1 MKGAGRPPIR
11 PGSFELGGLFAAAQ
25 FSDENDFLEPT
36 LSVPLLSSNLPLN
49 PEGERVPI
57 KENVIFLPCAYWLSC
72 TPSKFNCSFTKSP
85 FQVHDTSSSVSLP
98 PPMASP
104 PTNVPALQ
112 GSRPRPPPEAMPT
125 HRAPLSLPQGQSCD
139 YCDAQDPDKA
149 HPASHAVDG
158 TERWWQSP
166 PLSAGSHYN
175 EVNVTLDLG
184 LLFHVAYVLIKFA
197 NSPRPD
203 LWVLERSTDFG
214 RTYLPWQY
222 FAHSESD
229 CLEQFGKD
237 VHTPITR
244 DDDVICTTEY
254 SRIVPLENGEV
265 VVSLVNGRPG
275 ARNFTLS
282 PTLKEFTKATNIRL
296 RFLRTNTLLGHLI
309 SKAQRDPTVTRRY
322 YYSIKDIS
330 IGGRCVCNGH
340 AEACGAQNPDNLY
353 QCECQHN
360 TCGESCERCC
370 PGYHQKAWQPA
381 EVGHTNACEPCN
393 CHGHSTACYYDPE
406 VELRRESLNVHGL
419 YEGGGVCINCQH
431 NTAGVNCEKCAHS
444 YYRPDGVPVESPHG
458 CIRIPIYQTPTPGP
472 EAPEA
477 GHIQACQCHGVGV
490 LDGRCHQETGHC
502 LCQRGFRGSTC
513 EECEV
518 GHFQYPLCQ
527 QCECDPAG
535 VIPEICDFWGKC
547 LCRSGVGGTHCD
559 TCLLG
564 FHSFPSCQGS
574 DAECD
579 PVGTIDSQS
588 GYCRCQLYV
597 EGPTCSL
604 CKPLYWNLAEEN
616 LEGCSE
622 CQCHSA
628 GVLSGVGECQQKDGE
643 CYCKANVCGDACDTC
658 EDGYFGLENGN
669 YFGCQGCQCAVGGS
683 LSPVCQEPS
692 GACRCRAHI
701 EGPACQRPE
710 STYYFPDL
718 HHMKFEAEDG
728 TTPDGR
734 EVRFGFNPLEFPAFS
749 WRGYVQ
755 MSPVQN
761 EVKIT
766 LKVEKSSLHLF
777 LVILR
782 YLNPGMET
790 VLGRVTAYPSLSGG
804 GDVQSKE
811 VIFSPTEEPSF
822 VTIPGSGYA
831 EPFSLSPGPW
841 IICVMA
847 EGVLLD
853 YLVLIPSEY
862 YEAPILQRRVTQP
875 CAHSGPAE
883 ENCLLYQHLP
893 VDRFGCLFACEST
906 NFLVAG
912 EPRKLVLR
920 QSTPELPAMVDI
932 SGREVELQL
941 RLSVPQAGLYVVIL
955 EYANEDNQLYPVDMV
970 VNDPGSASAG
980 RVNVYSCRYS
990 FPCRSVVVDDLGRIA
1005 VFKLLED
1012 AKVHLR
1018 ASVAHF
1024 LLHKICFVPAEE
1036 FSTEYVK
1043 PSVHCVASYR
1053 PFVNQSV
1060 SCIPS
1065 AHHTPPGTLLLEAR
1079 RGGDRP
1085 LTPQELPP
1093 SAQPILGATLKS
1105 PQSQM
1110 TLRGRV
1116 PRLGRY
1122 VFVVHFYQPDHPTF
1136 PAHVAVDAGRLWTG
1150 SFSAAFC
1157 PHVFGC
1163 RDQVM
1168 ADGHVELDLQEPEV
1182 SVTVGV
1188 PDGKSLV
1195 LVHVLAVP
1203 AESYSYH
1210 LLREKPVDKAVDFIN
1225 SCGGNGFYIDP
1236 STASGFCWDSAI
1248 SLVASYHDGA
1258 VPCQCHPAGTTDLE
1272 CNPRGGQCPCRPNVI
1287 GRQCTRCQTGYYG
1300 FPSCKACNC
1309 GRRLCDEM
1317 TGRCLCPPGTV
1328 RPGCETCQPNSFS
1341 YHPQA
1346 GCLACNCS
1354 LAGTSES
1361 AAADCDG
1368 SSGQCR
1374 CKAGVEGRRC
1384 DRCAPGFSGF
1394 PDCAPCNCHHGGT
1407 EPAVCDPRTGA
1418 CLCKENVEG
1427 VECNVCRKGSFYLD
1441 PKNPKGCISCFCFG
1455 ANVPCQSSEKRR
1467 TKFVDMMGW
1476 RLKLADQA
1484 DIPTTFNPGS
1494 SSVVAD
1500 VQELPASAH
1509 SVYWMAPPSYL
1520 GDKVSSYGGFLTYQV
1535 KSFGLPSEGM
1545 VPLEKRP
1552 DVLLT
1557 GQQMKIAYLDPS
1569 HPLPDRRYY
1578 GRVQLLEDNF
1588 RHASGNARVSR
1599 AELMT
1604 ILSRL
1609 DGLHIRGL
1617 YFAETQR
1624 LSLGEV
1630 GLEEA
1635 SSSGSGSKAPQV
1647 ERCFCPSGSAGD
1659 SCQDCSPG
1667 YYRENRGS
1675 PTGPCT
1681 RCDCHGHT
1689 LRCQD
1694 GSGVCINC
1702 QHNTAGDHCER
1713 CKDGYFGN
1721 ARQGSCNICPC
1732 PHTNSFATG
1741 CEMNDGNIRCFCKP
1755 GYTGTQCESCA
1766 PGYFGNPLKYGG
1778 SCQPCNCYSNGQPIT
1793 CDPLTGDC
1801 SSQEP
1806 QDSGP
1811 EGDCDDCDSCVMTLL
1826 QDLNVLREEAR
1837 WIKAELQNFQE
1848 SAKELER
1855 LKQMEAQVKAMQ
1867 NELSKYQTATSR
1879 RGLKIDALQKDL
1891 INLNRDFSTLQEK
1904 AKVNSRKAQT
1914 FHSTMAQ
1921 ANEHLKALD
1930 VKIKT
1935 LSRDIHVFLNQIS
1948 EVDVGG
1954 GGLPPRDFSRQLEDA
1969 KKRVMEMQTRNIQE
1983 QLKKAEAEKREAQ
1996 VLLERLRAGL
2006 GNHRPEDH
2014 RTAQTIRASL
2024 DEYEAQISD
2033 LEKALQEASE
2043 HTKKADGLNRE
2054 NERALANI
2062 EKRVKEANSVQNQMN
2077 HVLTGAETSLR
2088 QTGSVLRLV
2097 EGSQEE
2103 YEKLSVQ
2110 VNEVRIDLRAK
2121 VKDLSG
2127 AASHRLLVEQA
2138 EARAQSLQNLA
2149 KQLEEIKRNTS
2160 GDELVRCAVDA
2171 AMAYENIINAVK
2183 AAEDAA
2189 NKAEKASDAALS
2201 IVKKEDLPG
2210 RAKTL
2215 STESDKLLAKA
2226 KGAREMIQQ
2235 EIGPGLSG
2243 LKSSL
2248 EKVSTLKDGLET
2260 NLASV
2265 QRDLRR
2271 INRDDVEQMIA
2282 AARAEARR
2290 AQERT
2295 DGVLNDLDP
2304 IQKDVERL
2312 KETYRS
2318 NQTENFNQALID
2330 ARFSVERLTNKLPGI
2345 FSKIESINQQLVPR
2359 GNISVNVD
2367 RIREL
2372 IQQARDA
2379 ANKVAV
2385 PMRFNGHSGVE
2396 VRPPSDLGD
2405 LKGYMSLSLFLQKPK
2420 SRVDGED
2427 NDMFVMF
2434 LGSRNISKDY
2444 MGMAVRDGKLIC
2456 VYKLGNQAVEIQ
2468 AKQSMTESDPEEA
2481 IMDRVKFQRIYQFA
2495 KLSYTP
2501 KATNNGPQHPE
2512 FNDKKGKSDHVLFDL
2527 DPDDVVFYVGGYPSD
2542 FKPPGRLNAP
2552 RYKGCLELDDLNE
2565 NVLSLYNFRRTFN
2578 LNTTEVEPCRRSKE
2592 ESDKNFFEGV
2602 GYARVPNQ
2610 LGKQHGDFDQVIQTT
2625 VDEGLLFFA
2634 ANQSSY
2640 ISLNVENGYLVL
2652 RYKLDSGPPK
2662 EARNR
2667 EPISDGVDKRVRL
2680 VIVKAQHLI
2689 RVTVK
2694 ELSIEVKNVN
2704 LDFSTYY
2711 LGGIPILLRERYNIS
2726 TPAFRGCMKTLK
2738 NNGKIINLNDTVGV
2752 TKKCSEDWQL
2762 VRSAFFRRGNL
2773 KVSSSGFP
2781 FPNNFQT
2788 SFGFHTVHPEGLLL
2802 SHQARENRLLVY
2814 LDHGHVKLTT
2824 KDSTTPLV
2832 SSRKYADGLLHYV
2845 SVIKD
2850 DSGLKLLIDERD
2862 ESFHEETS
2870 ISSPSTKQSILIG
2883 GSDFEGCITNV
2894 FIERLS
2900 QSPEVQNLINHTGR
2914 SDVSLGGCRMNTPPL
2929 PLLLEGPL
2937 RRNNP
2942 MASSIQWLQGDMPT
2956 DTLMETRG
2964 RPHPYSC
2971 LQPTR
2976 PQEERGAWRFGA
2988 SPASHLW
2995 FSLLPAGQK
3004 DRSQFALELR
3014 TTSLDGLVFFMG
3026 TKRSSEAL
3034 YLSKGRLVLFLKTG
3048 KRPFQLKSR
3057 DRFSDGQWHM
3067 VAFGHDGNKG
3077 HLVIDGL
3084 SAREGRLAG
3093 NSTLGPHTSFYL
3105 GSPPL
3110 LKMKHLPRHSFVGCL
3125 RNFQVDGRPVVAPA
3139 QNSGV
3144 SPCLEGPLE
3153 PGIYFSPGAGHLAL
3167 DPPSIPG
3174 GKAFQ
3179 VELSMRPR
3187 SLHGVLLHTG
3197 SQAGWRLSLYLRD
3210 GEVIVT
3216 AGNGSEEFST
3226 SVSPKQALC
3235 DGRWHSVAVTL
3246 EQSVLH
3252 LQLDAHSNK
3261 VTVPWASLP
3270 SGPGQLL
3277 YLGGIPVH
3285 LNPPSLSVSDQYLGC
3300 LRDIAVNGAPAS
3312 VPAASRIRGEVSL
3325 MGCPAH

>member
-1 MKGAGRPPIR
+1 MNEGAGPA
-11 PGSFELGGLFAAAQ
+11 GQGAGL
-25 FSDENDFLEPT
+25 LP
-36 LSVPLLSSNLPLN
+36 LPLLLL
-49 PEGERVPI
+49 
-57 KENVIFLPCAYWLSC
+57 LLLL
-72 TPSKFNCSFTKSP
+72 
-85 FQVHDTSSSVSLP
+85 LP
-98 PPMASP
+98 PPPA
-104 PTNVPALQ
+104 VPAV
-112 GSRPRPPPEAMPT
+112 PAAPPA
-125 HRAPLSLPQGQSCD
+125 RAPGRSLAGGARVWATATCGERGRPDLFCKLVGGPDAPGGLGLQGQSCD

-149 HPASHAVDG
+149 HPASNAVDG

-166 PLSAGSHYN
+166 PLSAGSRYN
-175 EVNVTLDLG
+175 EVNVTVDLG

-203 LWVLERSTDFG
+203 LWVLERSADFG

-222 FAHSESD
+222 FAHSRLD

-237 VHTPITR
+237 VHTPITQ

-254 SRIVPLENGEV
+254 SRILPLENGEV

-275 ARNFTLS
+275 ARNFMLS
-282 PTLKEFTKATNIRL
+282 PTLREFTKATNIRL

-340 AEACGAQNPDNLY
+340 AEDCGAQNSQNLY

-360 TCGESCERCC
+360 TCGESCEHCC

-381 EVGHTNACEPCN
+381 SSGHTNACEPCN

-406 VELRRESLNVHGL
+406 VEQRRESLNVHGL

-431 NTAGVNCEKCAHS
+431 NTAGINCEKCAHS
-444 YYRPDGVPVESPHG
+444 YYRPEGVPVEAPHG
-458 CIRIPIYQTPTPGP
+458 CIP
-472 EAPEA
+472 
-477 GHIQACQCHGVGV
+477 CQCHGAGV
-490 LDGRCHQETGHC
+490 LDGRCHRETGHC
-502 LCQRGFRGSTC
+502 LCQRGFRGFAC

-518 GHFQYPLCQ
+518 GHFHYPLCQ
-527 QCECDPAG
+527 RKYQRSASDSPENHLLFPECECDPAG
-535 VIPEICDFWGKC
+535 VVPEICDFLGKC
-547 LCRSGVGGTHCD
+547 LCRSGVGGAHCD
-559 TCLLG
+559 SCLSG
-564 FHSFPSCQGS
+564 SHSFPACQGMCHTTQTWLGKQFWARGGGPQPSSWEACSFTSS
-574 DAECD
+574 DDECD

-597 EGPTCSL
+597 QGPTCSV

-628 GVLSGVGECQQKDGE
+628 GVVSGVGECQQRDGE

-669 YFGCQGCQCAVGGS
+669 YFGCQGCQCDVGGS

-692 GACRCRAHI
+692 GACRCRAHV

-728 TTPDGR
+728 TTPGGR
-734 EVRFGFNPLEFPAFS
+734 EVRLGFDPLEFPAFS

-790 VLGRVTAYPSLSGG
+790 VLGRVTAYPSLPEGG
-804 GDVQSKE
+804 AVQSKE
-811 VIFSPTEEPSF
+811 VIFPPTEEPGF
-822 VTIPGSGYA
+822 VTIPGSGFA

-841 IICVMA
+841 VISVMA
-847 EGVLLD
+847 EGILLD

-862 YEAPILQRRVTQP
+862 YEAPILQWRVTQP
-875 CAHSGPAE
+875 CAHSGPME

-906 NFLVAG
+906 HFLVAG

-920 QSTPELPAMVDI
+920 QSTPGLPAMVDV

-941 RLSVPQAGLYVVIL
+941 SLSVPQAGLYVVIL
-955 EYANEDNQLYPVDMV
+955 EYANEDNRLYPVDVV
-970 VNDPGSASAG
+970 VNDPGSVSAG
-980 RVNVYSCRYS
+980 RVNIYSCRYS

-1005 VFKLLED
+1005 VFELLED
-1012 AKVHLR
+1012 AKIHLK

-1065 AHHTPPGTLLLEAR
+1065 VHHTPPGTLLLEAR

-1116 PRLGRY
+1116 SRLGRY

-1136 PAHVAVDAGRLWTG
+1136 PASVAVDAG

-1168 ADGHVELDLQEPEV
+1168 ADGRVELDLPEPDV
-1182 SVTVGV
+1182 SVTVRV

-1203 AESYSYH
+1203 AESYSYQ
-1210 LLREKPVDKAVDFIN
+1210 LLREKPVDKAVDFIS
-1225 SCGGNGFYIDP
+1225 SCGGNSFYIDP
-1236 STASGFCWDSAI
+1236 STASGFCWDSAT

-1300 FPSCKACNC
+1300 FPSCQACSC
-1309 GRRLCDEM
+1309 GRRLCDEV

-1354 LAGTSES
+1354 QAGTSMS
-1361 AAADCDG
+1361 APADCDR

-1374 CKAGVEGRRC
+1374 CKAGVAGRRC
-1384 DRCAPGFSGF
+1384 DRCASGFYGF
-1394 PDCAPCNCHHGGT
+1394 PDCAPCSCHRGGT
-1407 EPAVCDPRTGA
+1407 EPAVCDPQTGA

-1427 VECNVCRKGSFYLD
+1427 AECNICRNGSFYLD
-1441 PKNPKGCISCFCFG
+1441 PKNPKGCTNCFCFG
-1455 ANVPCQSSEKRR
+1455 ANVPCQSSDKRR

-1500 VQELPASAH
+1500 VQELPASAR

-1557 GQQMKIAYLDPS
+1557 GQQMKIAYLDPN

-1588 RHASGNARVSR
+1588 RHASGNNRVSR
-1599 AELMT
+1599 EELMT

-1635 SSSGSGSKAPQV
+1635 SSSGSGSRAPQV
-1647 ERCFCPSGSAGD
+1647 ERCFCPSDSAGD
-1659 SCQDCSPG
+1659 SCQDCGPG
-1667 YYRENRGS
+1667 YYRENRES
-1675 PTGPCT
+1675 PTGPCI
-1681 RCDCHGHT
+1681 RCNCHNHS

-1694 GSGVCINC
+1694 GSGICINC
-1702 QHNTAGDHCER
+1702 QDNTAGDHCER
-1713 CKDGYFGN
+1713 CKEGYFGN
-1721 ARQGSCNICPC
+1721 AHRGSCHICPC
-1732 PHTNSFATG
+1732 PFTNSFATG
-1741 CEMNDGNIRCFCKP
+1741 CEENNGSIHCFCKP
-1755 GYTGTQCESCA
+1755 GYTGTHCESCA
-1766 PGYFGNPLKYGG
+1766 PGYFGNPQKYGD
-1778 SCQPCNCYSNGQPIT
+1778 SCQPCNCYSNGQPVI
-1793 CDPLTGDC
+1793 CDPQTGDC
-1801 SSQEP
+1801 PSREP

-1811 EGDCDDCDSCVMTLL
+1811 EGACDDCNSCVTTLL

-1837 WIKAELQNFQE
+1837 WMKAELQSFQE

-1855 LKQMEAQVKAMQ
+1855 VKQIEAR
-1867 NELSKYQTATSR
+1867 NELTNYQAAASR
-1879 RGLKIDALQKDL
+1879 HGLKIDTLEKDF
-1891 INLNRDFSTLQEK
+1891 INLNRDFNTLQEK
-1904 AKVNSRKAQT
+1904 AEVNSRKAQV

-1921 ANEHLKALD
+1921 ANRELKALD
-1930 VKIKT
+1930 EKINT
-1935 LSRDIHVFLNQIS
+1935 LSRDINVFLNQIS
-1948 EVDVGG
+1948 EVDGG
-1954 GGLPPRDFSRQLEDA
+1954 RGDLPSGDFSRQLEDA
-1969 KKRVMEMQTRNIQE
+1969 KKRVTEMKTHNLKE
-1983 QLKKAEAEKREAQ
+1983 QLKKVEAEKQEAQ
-1996 VLLERLRAGL
+1996 LLLERLRAGL
-2006 GNHRPEDH
+2006 GNHRPEDQ
-2014 RTAQTIRASL
+2014 RTAQTIQASL
-2024 DEYEAQISD
+2024 DQYVAQISD
-2033 LEKALQEASE
+2033 LEKALQEAAE
-2043 HTKKADGLNRE
+2043 HTKQADGLNRV
-2054 NERALANI
+2054 NERALADI
-2062 EKRVKEANSVQNQMN
+2062 EVISQWDRFDLEAES
-2077 HVLTGAETSLR
+2077 SLR
-2088 QTGSVLRLV
+2088 QTGSVLRLM

-2103 YEKLSVQ
+2103 YKKSSTQL
-2110 VNEVRIDLRAK
+2110 NEVKRELSTK
-2121 VKDLSG
+2121 MKDLSRAG
-2127 AASHRLLVEQA
+2127 DHNPLVEQA
-2138 EARAQSLQNLA
+2138 EKHAQSLQNLA

-2189 NKAEKASDAALS
+2189 DKATKASDAALKT
-2201 IVKKEDLPG
+2201 VKKEDLPG
-2210 RAKTL
+2210 KAKTL
-2215 STESDKLLAKA
+2215 NVDSEKLLSEAKV
-2226 KGAREMIQQ
+2226 KQDEIQQ
-2235 EIGPGLSG
+2235 EIGPDLSG

-2248 EKVSTLKDGLET
+2248 EKVSNLKHNLET
-2260 NLASV
+2260 TLGTV
-2265 QRDLRR
+2265 RRDLQG

-2282 AARAEARR
+2282 AARDEARR
-2290 AQERT
+2290 AEERT
-2295 DGVLNDLDP
+2295 DSVLNDLDP

-2312 KETYRS
+2312 KETYKS
-2318 NQTENFNQALID
+2318 NQTENFNQALRD
-2330 ARFSVERLTNKLPGI
+2330 ARLSVDKLTDDLPDI
-2345 FSKIESINQQLVPR
+2345 FSKMESINQQLESQS
-2359 GNISVNVD
+2359 NISVNVD

-2385 PMRFNGHSGVE
+2385 PMKFNGRSGVE
-2396 VRPPSDLGD
+2396 VRPPSDLDD
-2405 LKGYMSLSLFLQKPK
+2405 LKGYMSLSLFLHKPK
-2420 SRVDGED
+2420 PRADSGVD
-2427 NDMFVMF
+2427 NMFVMF
-2434 LGSRNISKDY
+2434 LGSRNDY
-2444 MGMAVRDGKLIC
+2444 MGMAVREGRLIC
-2456 VYKLGNQAVEIQ
+2456 VYKLGGQEVEVQANQYV
-2468 AKQSMTESDPEEA
+2468 TESVEEEA
-2481 IMDRVKFQRIYQFA
+2481 VMDRVKFQRIYQFA
-2495 KLSYTP
+2495 KLSYT
-2501 KATNNGPQHPE
+2501 KEATSNRPRLPE
-2512 FNDKKGKSDHVLFDL
+2512 VSHKESEGHHVLFDL
-2527 DPDDVVFYVGGYPSD
+2527 DPDDIVFYVGGYPSD
-2542 FKPPGRLNAP
+2542 FKPPGRLNVP
-2552 RYKGCLELDDLNE
+2552 QYKGCLELEDLNE
-2565 NVLSLYNFRRTFN
+2565 KVLSLYNFRRTFN
-2578 LNTTEVEPCRRSKE
+2578 LNTIQEEPCRRSKE
-2592 ESDKNFFEGV
+2592 ESDKNFFEGT
-2602 GYARVPNQ
+2602 GYAHISKQ
-2610 LGKQHGDFDQVIQTT
+2610 LGKQFPKSFEQIIQTT
-2625 VDEGLLFFA
+2625 VDEGLLIFG
-2634 ANQSSY
+2634 ANESSY
-2640 ISLNVENGYLVL
+2640 ISLNIENGSLVL

-2662 EARNR
+2662 EARN
-2667 EPISDGVDKRVRL
+2667 EELISDGTDKRGPP
-2680 VIVKAQHLI
+2680 A
-2689 RVTVK
+2689 K
-2694 ELSIEVKNVN
+2694 EQNWPRATWRPGQVN
-2704 LDFSTYY
+2704 RSHGSLPK
-2711 LGGIPILLRERYNIS
+2711 IRYNIS
-2726 TPAFRGCMKTLK
+2726 TPPFRGCMKNLK
-2738 NNGKIINLNDTVGV
+2738 SSGKIINLNDTVGV

-2762 VRSAFFRRGNL
+2762 VRSASFNRGTL
-2773 KVSSSGFP
+2773 KLSSSGFP
-2781 FPNNFQT
+2781 FPNNFQA
-2788 SFGFHTVHPEGLLL
+2788 SFGFRTMHPEGLLL
-2802 SHQARENRLLVY
+2802 TYQAGES
-2814 LDHGHVKLTT
+2814 KLTVSLAGSFLEVTT
-2824 KDSTTPLV
+2824 KDSNRPLT
-2832 SSRKYADGLLHYV
+2832 SFRNYTDGLLHYV
-2845 SVIKD
+2845 SVIKYD
-2850 DSGLKLLIDERD
+2850 GRLKLLIDDQLELI
-2862 ESFHEETS
+2862 HEEAS
-2870 ISSPSTKQSILIG
+2870 ISSPNSKQSILIG
-2883 GSDFEGCITNV
+2883 GPNFEGCITNV
-2894 FIERLS
+2894 FIERWLLTSLS
-2900 QSPEVQNLINHTGR
+2900 PRLAEKNESKRDDVRNVQRRYPCCPRLTGF
-2914 SDVSLGGCRMNTPPL
+2914 SV
-2929 PLLLEGPL
+2929 LLV
-2937 RRNNP
+2937 
-2942 MASSIQWLQGDMPT
+2942 QLQGDMPAEPP
-2956 DTLMETRG
+2956 METREQ
-2964 RPHPYSC
+2964 PHPDSC
-2971 LQPTR
+2971 HQQPR
-2976 PQEERGAWRFGA
+2976 PQEGHGAWQFGA
-2988 SPASHLW
+2988 SPTSHLR
-2995 FSLLPAGQK
+2995 FSLLPAGQRASPS
-3004 DRSQFALELR
+3004 RSQFALELR

-3026 TKRSSEAL
+3026 TKRSSMAL

-3048 KRPFQLKSR
+3048 KRPLQLKSR
-3057 DRFSDGQWHM
+3057 DQFSDGQWHK
-3067 VAFGHDGNKG
+3067 VAFGQNGNKG
-3077 HLVIDGL
+3077 HLVIDGV
-3084 SAREGRLAG
+3084 SAPEGRWAG
-3093 NSTLGPHTSFYL
+3093 NSTLHPHTSFYL
-3105 GSPPL
+3105 GSPL
-3110 LKMKHLPRHSFVGCL
+3110 LPKIKHLPQPSFVGCL
-3125 RNFQVDGRPVVAPA
+3125 RNFQVDGKPA
-3139 QNSGV
+3139 VPPTENSGV

-3153 PGIYFSPGAGHLAL
+3153 PGIYFSPGGGHLAL
-3167 DPPSIPG
+3167 EPPSIPG
-3174 GKAFQ
+3174 GKAFH
-3179 VELSMRPR
+3179 VELSVRPR
-3187 SLHGVLLHTG
+3187 SLQGVLLHTG
-3197 SQAGWRLSLYLRD
+3197 SQAGWHLSLYLRD
-3210 GEVIVT
+3210 GEVS
-3216 AGNGSEEFST
+3216 GH
-3226 SVSPKQALC
+3226 SPPQRPEA
-3235 DGRWHSVAVTL
+3235 RH
-3246 EQSVLH
+3246 
-3252 LQLDAHSNK
+3252 
-3261 VTVPWASLP
+3261 ASLGFHFHLLSRP
-3270 SGPGQLL
+3270 LFPPGPHGPLC
-3277 YLGGIPVH
+3277 
-3285 LNPPSLSVSDQYLGC
+3285 SDPGK
-3300 LRDIAVNGAPAS
+3300 RDIPFSWPGYPRMSPGALAV
-3312 VPAASRIRGEVSL
+3312 L
-3325 MGCPAH
+3325 F